1 MELKDFM
8 DLRLLQEIQDQF
20 SDATGL
26 AAVVVD
32 NRGNSVTEGS
42 NFTDFCTRY
51 TRGTREGLRRCV
63 KCDHEGT
70 GTYRCHL
77 GLMDFSCDIVVNG
90 EKLGRIT
97 GGQVLPE
104 EPDEEKFAGIAR
116 ELGISEKD
124 YIAALKRVP
133 VR

>member
-42 NFTDFCTRY
+42 NFTDFCTR
-51 TRGTREGLRRCV
+51 
-63 KCDHEGT
+63 
-70 GTYRCHL
+70 
-77 GLMDFSCDIVVNG
+77 
-90 EKLGRIT
+90 
-97 GGQVLPE
+97 
-104 EPDEEKFAGIAR
+104 
-116 ELGISEKD
+116 
-124 YIAALKRVP
+124 
-133 VR
+133 